1 MTIFG
6 KLSDIE
12 QREQSYQ
19 TSLLDL
25 SNQIVL
31 SKSSFS
37 DFRLRSSQK
46 MALNEENIE
55 SQDQAIKDLL
65 ETISGF
71 EWKLSESNEKLTLN
85 ANQIAEESEQT
96 AENRQN
102 IQGLL
107 KEMVKIFKFYQ
118 VFFVSH
124 ISSHIKIDLFI

>member
-1 MTIFG
+1 VTIFG